1 MRSHLLQATFRVHCL
16 WRGTHNMRCARLGA
30 GAYTFQIT
38 ITKQYNSTTLFE
50 DLKALYRIAGVK
62 GQHVAFIFTCA

>member
-1 MRSHLLQATFRVHCL
+1 
-16 WRGTHNMRCARLGA
+16 MRCARLGA